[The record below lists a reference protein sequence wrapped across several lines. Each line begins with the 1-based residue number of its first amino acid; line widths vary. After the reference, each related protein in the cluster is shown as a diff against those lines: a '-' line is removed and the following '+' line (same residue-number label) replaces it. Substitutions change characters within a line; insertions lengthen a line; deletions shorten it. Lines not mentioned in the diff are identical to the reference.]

1 MSLIENIV
9 KSNKNKSD
17 EEIKSEIKRNFR
29 MQGLIV
35 ADVNIVKMMDTNL
48 DTGNSD
54 IIPACLKTDGS
65 ISNRTSSV
73 LREDDFKNL
82 QKQIN
87 KTIKQISRQ
96 ILRGNIDIKPY
107 KYNKSTGCDYCKYK
121 TICMFDTTLKNNKY
135 NYIKEQSKEEILEK
149 IKS

>member
-9 KSNKNKSD
+9 KSNRNKSD

-48 DTGNSD
+48 NTGNSD
-54 IIPACLKTDGS
+54 IIPVGLKTDGS

-96 ILRGNIDIKPY
+96 ILRGDIDIKPY